1 MLRSAMASGE
11 AVEKEM
17 GDLLFA
23 AMNVCRLLG
32 LDGEETLHKATDKF
46 IRRFEGMEKTIRS
59 EGKKMEQMTLAEMDA
74 YWDRAKT
81 TEFL

>member
-1 MLRSAMASGE
+1 
-11 AVEKEM
+11 M
-17 GDLLFA
+17 GDLFFA

-46 IRRFEGMEKTIRS
+46 IRRFEQMEKNIDAA
-59 EGKKMEQMTLAEMDA
+59 GKKLDGMTLAEMDE
-74 YWDRAKT
+74 YWEKAKV